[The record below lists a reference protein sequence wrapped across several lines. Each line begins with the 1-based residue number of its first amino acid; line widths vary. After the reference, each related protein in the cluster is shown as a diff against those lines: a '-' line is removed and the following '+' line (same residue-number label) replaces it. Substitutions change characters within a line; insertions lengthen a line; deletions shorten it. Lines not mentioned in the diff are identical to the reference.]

1 MHREPDIERSILVLA
16 LPMQKNAPHPEYL
29 KLLRFVA
36 WKHILDLDVD
46 V

>member
-1 MHREPDIERSILVLA
+1 MVEMHVGFNR
-16 LPMQKNAPHPEYL
+16 MPEYL